1 LTRANVVSSVHAFAQ
16 TSVGPA
22 YLAFLALVL
31 LGGFGLVAWRLPE
44 LRTPASL
51 TSAVSREGAFVANNV
66 LLLAATAIILLGTIF
81 PLVVEAVSSQQI
93 TVGGPYFRSSVTP
106 VFLLILL
113 LAGTAPLLPWRATN
127 SARALRRLRVPAIAA
142 ALVMV
147 ATAWAGVHQV
157 AAVAGFGL
165 ATLVFVTSGQEILSA
180 LAIGR
185 RGKRG
190 GVVRALAR
198 GRRRHAGLV
207 VHMGLALVAAGI
219 IASSSLAEQAQVTL
233 RTGQS
238 TVFAGQVLRYQGLR
252 ADRQPQRIMLTAAVS
267 VTNPGGGIAGT
278 LDPRMN
284 LYPAS
289 TAPIGSPSIH
299 RGIFWDLYASVI
311 SLQDNGGSATF
322 RFYHNPGVN
331 WLWFGGL
338 MMALGG
344 AAAAWPSRRR
354 RNSGAG
360 QGGGA
365 GRKRTAVEVGA
376 R

>member
-1 LTRANVVSSVHAFAQ
+1 
-16 TSVGPA
+16 
-22 YLAFLALVL
+22 
-31 LGGFGLVAWRLPE
+31 
-44 LRTPASL
+44 
-51 TSAVSREGAFVANNV
+51 
-66 LLLAATAIILLGTIF
+66 
-81 PLVVEAVSSQQI
+81 
-93 TVGGPYFRSSVTP
+93 
-106 VFLLILL
+106 
-113 LAGTAPLLPWRATN
+113 
-127 SARALRRLRVPAIAA
+127 
-142 ALVMV
+142 MV

-267 VTNPGGGIAGT
+267 VTNPGGGTAVT

-344 AAAAWPSRRR
+344 AAAAGPSRRR